1 MVSIPRTRPASPV
14 PEEGIVKSIAQM
26 CVAYYRTSSAANVGK
41 GKDSLP
47 RQQEA
52 VRKYAKAHK
61 LTVVREFYDAGV
73 SGSAPVDS
81 RPGFSELLTYVGSN
95 GARVVLTEN
104 AGRFAR
110 DLAVQI
116 AGHDLL
122 KSLGYELIPV
132 DAPDFFT
139 DETPTATMVRQILGS
154 VAQFE
159 KAMIV
164 QKLKRG
170 RDKKIAETG
179 RCGGAARVPGEV
191 VKQARRLAR
200 KNPST
205 GRRRSLRA
213 IASELAELGFL
224 GPSGGPYYAQSI
236 KRMVG
241 R

>member
-1 MVSIPRTRPASPV
+1 M
-14 PEEGIVKSIAQM
+14 KSIAKTA
-26 CVAYYRTSSAANVGK
+26 VAYYRTSSAANVGDQ
-41 GKDSLP
+41 KDSLP
-47 RQQEA
+47 RQREA
-52 VRKYAKAHK
+52 VRKFAATHK
-61 LTVVREFYDAGV
+61 LTIVREFYDAGV

-95 GARVVLTEN
+95 GAKVVLVEN
-104 AGRFAR
+104 ASRFAR

-170 RDKKIAETG
+170 RDKKIAATG
-179 RCGGAARVPGEV
+179 RCGGAPSVPPEV
-191 VKQARRLAR
+191 IRQARRLYR
-200 KNPST
+200 VNPAT
-205 GRRRSLRA
+205 HRRRSLRKVA
-213 IASELAELGFL
+213 DELAKLGFM
-224 GPSGGPYYAQSI
+224 GPSGGPYYAQSV